1 MAVLQE
7 RDLEMLDIM
16 ANFGG
21 KTFKRVLAETCF
33 RGLKNPL
40 QQVANR
46 LYKLKKS
53 MKIFKYVETGLSKNK
68 YAIALNKSGVDL
80 LNDMGYELRQ
90 SIVISPQTVNH
101 TILEQI
107 TFYYLKKLGKDV
119 QRTIVANWR
128 KEHFHTPDLMYRLS
142 DGNMVYVEIELSKK
156 SPQRYIDTFTKMKKD
171 GVKSVLYV
179 FESDKKMRQIG
190 RIIPVWDKVFYIT
203 KDELLIECFDNG
215 KLKAKKQIEILKEI
229 ENEENK

>member
-46 LYKLKKS
+46 LYKIKKS
-53 MKIFKYVETGLSKNK
+53 MKIFKYVETGLAKNK

-80 LNDMGYELRQ
+80 LNNMGHELSQ
-90 SIVISPQTVNH
+90 SVVISPQTVNH

-107 TFYYLKKLGKDV
+107 TFYYLKKLGKNV

-128 KEHFHTPDLMYRLS
+128 KEHFHTPDLMYKIN

-156 SPQRYIDTFTKMKKD
+156 SPQRYIDTFTKMRKD

-179 FESDKKMRQIG
+179 FENDKKMRQIG

-203 KDELLIECFDNG
+203 KDELIECFDNG
-215 KLKAKKQIEILKEI
+215 KLKAKKQIEVL
-229 ENEENK
+229 NEL